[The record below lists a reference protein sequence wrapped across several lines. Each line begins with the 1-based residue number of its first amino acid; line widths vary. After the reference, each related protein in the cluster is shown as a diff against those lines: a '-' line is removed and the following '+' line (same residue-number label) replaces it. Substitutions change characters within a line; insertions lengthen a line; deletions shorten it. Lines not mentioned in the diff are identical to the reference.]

1 MQKTFHLD
9 SAGVYIDPYPKLHFQ
24 WVVDEIA
31 HALVRVLVKQSSVQ
45 QRDRKVCRKK
55 GHNPSLGIKALLCSV
70 DLGASGNL
78 DTLPTFWAP
87 LPPVCGTI
95 CLRRV

>member
-9 SAGVYIDPYPKLHFQ
+9 SEGVYTEPYPKSHFQ
-24 WVVDEIA
+24 WLVDEIVP
-31 HALVRVLVKQSSVQ
+31 ALARALVKQSSVQ

-55 GHNPSLGIKALLCSV
+55 GDNSSLKMEALLCSV

-78 DTLPTFWAP
+78 DTSPTLWAL